1 MMVCARRGDRELAD
15 NVRGR
20 TEDAGSQE
28 AISLT
33 SGREGLHV
41 VIVDIWNFC
50 RERERGE
57 QDSTA
62 VPPFLL

>member
-1 MMVCARRGDRELAD
+1 MMVCTLRGSRELAD

-20 TEDAGSQE
+20 TEDVVSQE

-33 SGREGLHV
+33 SGKEGLHV

-50 RERERGE
+50 KERERGE
-57 QDSTA
+57 QDS
-62 VPPFLL
+62 